1 MDQPTEKPLGIG
13 NIEASMP
20 PEMALACEAT
30 GVEKANR
37 DIIKL
42 LVLGVL
48 AGAFIAFGAMFMTV
62 VTTGSDALP
71 WGVAKL
77 IGGLSFSLGLILVI
91 VGGAELFTSDTLMI
105 VAYASRRISIGS
117 LLRAWVWVYIGNII
131 GAFGTAAL
139 VFLSGQHEFS
149 DGAVGKTALYVAS
162 TKAALPTDRVFFL
175 AILCN
180 VLVCLG
186 VWMSYGAKS
195 LSDKVVVVFLP
206 AAAFVAAGFEHCIA
220 NLYFMSYGLAVK
232 TWAPPAFWTEIGK
245 ISSDYPALTVS
256 NAMHNIAVATVGNL
270 VGGSL
275 MVGIVYWFAYL
286 RSR

>member
-1 MDQPTEKPLGIG
+1 M
-13 NIEASMP
+13 
-20 PEMALACEAT
+20 
-30 GVEKANR
+30 
-37 DIIKL
+37 
-42 LVLGVL
+42 
-48 AGAFIAFGAMFMTV
+48 
-62 VTTGSDALP
+62 
-71 WGVAKL
+71 
-77 IGGLSFSLGLILVI
+77 
-91 VGGAELFTSDTLMI
+91 
-105 VAYASRRISIGS
+105 
-117 LLRAWVWVYIGNII
+117 
-131 GAFGTAAL
+131 
-139 VFLSGQHEFS
+139 
-149 DGAVGKTALYVAS
+149 
-162 TKAALPTDRVFFL
+162 

-195 LSDKVVVVFLP
+195 LSDKVVVIFLP
-206 AAAFVAAGFEHCIA
+206 AAAFVAAGFEHCIE

-256 NAMHNIAVATVGNL
+256 NAMHNSAVATVGNL

>member
-1 MDQPTEKPLGIG
+1 MVHIADKPPRGLDF
-13 NIEASMP
+13 EAALP

-37 DIIKL
+37 DIVKL
-42 LVLGVL
+42 LVLGML

-62 VTTGSDALP
+62 VTTGGGALP
-71 WGVAKL
+71 WGIVKL

-105 VAYASRRISIGS
+105 VAYASRRISARS
-117 LLRAWVWVYIGNII
+117 LLRAWLLVYAGNIV

-139 VFLSGQHEFS
+139 VFLAGQHEFGS
-149 DGAVGKTALYVAS
+149 DAVGKTALTLAS
-162 TKAALPTDRVFFL
+162 TKAALPAAQVFFL

-195 LSDKVVVVFLP
+195 LTDKVMVIVP
-206 AAAFVAAGFEHCIA
+206 ATAAFVAAGFEHCIA
-220 NLYFMSYGLAVK
+220 NLYFMSYGLSIK
-232 TWAPPAFWTEIGK
+232 TWAGDTFWAGIGQ
-245 ISSDYPALTVS
+245 SAEDYPSLTLA
-256 NAMHNIAVATVGNL
+256 NAIQNIAVATVGNL

-275 MVGIVYWFAYL
+275 MVGVVYWFAYL
-286 RSR
+286 RRR